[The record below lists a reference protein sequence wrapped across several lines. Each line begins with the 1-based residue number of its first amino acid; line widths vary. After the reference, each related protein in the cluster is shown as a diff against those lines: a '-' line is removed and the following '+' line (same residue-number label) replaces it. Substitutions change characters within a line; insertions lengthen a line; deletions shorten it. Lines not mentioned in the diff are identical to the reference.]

1 MIVLGYRF
9 KPKLWTVIVTIAF
22 VIMFVELGKWQLS
35 RADEKNEQ
43 YDQLEKLSKEPI
55 VTIPSSLIK
64 LEDYQYREIEV
75 KGEYQPEYTI
85 YLDNKTH
92 NGRAG
97 YHVLTPIKISNS
109 SLNVVIN
116 RGWVATGADR
126 KILPEVPIT
135 HGETLVTGLV
145 ASPDIRTLELSDH
158 TITGAVWDNYNL
170 QRYQEATGL
179 DLQPIMVLQK
189 DKIEDGLIREW
200 SRPESGAAKNL
211 GYAFQWFSL
220 AITAI
225 IIFLVLNVKRT
236 NKRTDSEN

>member
-9 KPKLWTVIVTIAF
+9 KPKIWTVIVTIAF
-22 VIMFVELGKWQLS
+22 VILFVELGKWQLS

-43 YDQLEKLSKEPI
+43 FYQLEKLSKEPI
-55 VTIPSSLIK
+55 VTIPGSLIK

-75 KGEYQPEYTI
+75 RGVYQSEYTI
-85 YLDNKTH
+85 YLDNKMH

-116 RGWVATGADR
+116 RGWVATGSDR
-126 KILPEVPIT
+126 SILPEVPNVL
-135 HGETLVTGLV
+135 GEILVTGLV

-158 TITGAVWDNYNL
+158 ISTGAVWDNYNL

-179 DLQPIMVLQK
+179 ELQPIMVLQK
-189 DKIEDGLIREW
+189 DNVEDGLIREW
-200 SRPESGAAKNL
+200 DRPESGAAKNL

-220 AITAI
+220 AVTAI

-236 NKRTDSEN
+236 DKRTNSEN